1 MTSFGHAPGRA
12 ARKTARRAA
21 RRAARAAVALLI
33 VAVVAG
39 ALLSASHRRPPA
51 LAGRPALLRTPAPH
65 PKKVKKAHRL
75 AGRARAGTP
84 PVPGPAQAGAASPLS
99 LAVEPA
105 AGPRPVYALLRSARR
120 SVELEIYELDDDQA
134 TALLAA
140 DAARGVRVR
149 VLLDGHYVRRINTP
163 AYSYLRDH
171 GVGVR
176 WAPAHF
182 AVAHEKAIVVDHRR
196 AAIMTMNLTARY
208 YTSSRDFLAF
218 DRDPAD
224 VAAIHATFD
233 NDWTNGGLPPASPAD
248 LVWSPGAQDAL
259 VALIASARHTL
270 LVENEEMDDSAVVH
284 ALQAAA
290 RRGVGVEVV
299 MTRQSDWASSFSAL
313 AQTGVAVRTY
323 GASAPLY
330 IHAKAIVV
338 DPGAPHARVF
348 LGSQNFSVASLLYDR
363 ELGVVS
369 ARPALVAAVAA
380 VIRRDGAGATAWQ
393 P

>member
-1 MTSFGHAPGRA
+1 MTGFGRA
-12 ARKTARRAA
+12 PRRTARRTARRAA
-21 RRAARAAVALLI
+21 RRAARAALALL
-33 VAVVAG
+33 VVATVVG
-39 ALLSASHRRPPA
+39 ALLAASHHRAPA
-51 LAGRPALLRTPAPH
+51 LAARPARSTPAPH
-65 PKKVKKAHRL
+65 PAKPKKTHRR
-75 AGRARAGTP
+75 AGQARAGAP
-84 PVPGPAQAGAASPLS
+84 PTLRPARAEAAGPLS
-99 LAVEPA
+99 LVVEPG
-105 AGPRPVYALLRSARR
+105 AGPDSVYELLRSARR
-120 SVELEIYELDDDQA
+120 SVDIEIYELEDDQA
-134 TALLAA
+134 TRLLAT

-149 VLLDGHYVRRINTP
+149 VLLDGHYVRPVNAP
-163 AYSYLRDH
+163 AFSYLRQH

-182 AVAHEKAIVVDHRR
+182 AVAHEKALVVDHRR
-196 AAIMTMNLTARY
+196 AVIMTMNLTARY

-224 VAAIHATFD
+224 VAAIGATFD
-233 NDWTNGGLPPASPAD
+233 NDWTNGGLPPVSPAA

-270 LVENEEMDDSAVVH
+270 LVENEEMSDAVVVH

-338 DPGAPHARVF
+338 DPGTPRARVF

-369 ARPALVAAVAA
+369 ARPALVARVAA
-380 VIRRDGAGATAWQ
+380 IIRRDGAGATAWQ

>member
-1 MTSFGHAPGRA
+1 MTSLGHMPRRDS
-12 ARKTARRAA
+12 RKTTSRIARRTASAA
-21 RRAARAAVALLI
+21 LALLI
-33 VAVVAG
+33 VAAVAG
-39 ALLSASHRRPPA
+39 ALLAASHRRPPT
-51 LAGRPALLRTPAPH
+51 LAARPALRTPTPH
-65 PKKVKKAHRL
+65 PAKTKKAYRR
-75 AGRARAGTP
+75 AGRAGASAP
-84 PVPGPAQAGAASPLS
+84 PLPRPAQAGAASPLS
-99 LAVEPA
+99 LVVEPA
-105 AGPRPVYALLRSARR
+105 AGPEPVYALLRSARR
-120 SVELEIYELDDDQA
+120 SVEVEIYELEDDQA
-134 TALLAA
+134 TKLLVAA
-140 DAARGVRVR
+140 AARGLHVR
-149 VLLDGHYVRRINTP
+149 VLLDGHYVRRVNTP

-208 YTSSRDFLAF
+208 YTSSRDFLVF

-224 VAAIHATFD
+224 VAAIDATFD

-270 LVENEEMDDSAVVH
+270 LIENEEMNDSVVVH

-290 RRGVGVEVV
+290 RRGVSVEVV
-299 MTRQSDWASSFSAL
+299 MTRQSDWAGAFSAL
-313 AQTGVAVRTY
+313 AQSGVAVRTY
-323 GASAPLY
+323 SASAPLY
-330 IHAKAIVV
+330 IHAKAIVA
-338 DPGAPHARVF
+338 DPGAARARVF

-369 ARPALVAAVAA
+369 RRPALVATVAA
-380 VIRRDGAGATAWQ
+380 IIRRDGAGATAWQ

>member
-1 MTSFGHAPGRA
+1 MTSLGHPRRRV
-12 ARKTARRAA
+12 ARRTARRT
-21 RRAARAAVALLI
+21 ARAALALLVI
-33 VAVVAG
+33 AAVAG
-39 ALLSASHRRPPA
+39 ALLAASHHRPST
-51 LAGRPALLRTPAPH
+51 LAARPARPTPAPH
-65 PKKVKKAHRL
+65 PTKTKKTHRR
-75 AGRARAGTP
+75 AGQARASAPPTP
-84 PVPGPAQAGAASPLS
+84 RPAQAGAASPLS
-99 LAVEPA
+99 LVVEPA
-105 AGPRPVYALLRSARR
+105 AGPEPVYALLRSAHR
-120 SVELEIYELDDDQA
+120 SVDVEIYELEDDQA
-134 TALLAA
+134 TKLLAA
-140 DAARGVRVR
+140 AAARGLHVR
-149 VLLDGHYVRRINTP
+149 VLLDGHYVRRVNTP

-196 AAIMTMNLTARY
+196 AVIMTMNLTARY
-208 YTSSRDFLAF
+208 YTSSRDFLVF

-224 VAAIHATFD
+224 VAAIEATFD

-259 VALIASARHTL
+259 VGLITSARHTL
-270 LVENEEMDDSAVVH
+270 LVENEEMNDSVVVH

-299 MTRQSDWASSFSAL
+299 MTRQSDWAGAFSAL
-313 AQTGVAVRTY
+313 ARTGVAVRTY
-323 GASAPLY
+323 SASAPLY

-338 DPGAPHARVF
+338 DPGAPRARVF

-369 ARPALVAAVAA
+369 ARPALVAEVAA
-380 VIRRDGAGATAWQ
+380 IIRRDGAGATAWQ